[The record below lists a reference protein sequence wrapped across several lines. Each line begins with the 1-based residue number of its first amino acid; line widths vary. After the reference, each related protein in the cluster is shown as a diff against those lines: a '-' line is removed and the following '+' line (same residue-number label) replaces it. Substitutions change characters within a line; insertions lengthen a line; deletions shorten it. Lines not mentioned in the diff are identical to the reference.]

1 MRDNDEQLL
10 AGIQNLNL
18 EEDSDEEEDPVMA
31 AEREARKSLSSL
43 PKWDGRSVPW
53 RNFEDAVSNWR
64 ALNGIQAMP
73 AEWQKRSLYFS
84 LTSSAADRARPWRP
98 GSALFNQAATFDDYM
113 TMLRGVF
120 QPAEESEM
128 SRVEF
133 RARSQQKHEDIS
145 SYLSSKF
152 ALYENAFAD
161 DERSFSVLLNASI
174 EGTYSNVIKRMIQR
188 ANPVDAE
195 SLRTAAIRAVANERS
210 AYRGGYSESTSLDGL
225 ETSSMLISVTET
237 SGVEPMEVDKVGAI
251 TCYRCDKPGHR
262 KSECRVPAHKISKKK
277 KDKGQGGSK
286 KDKKNLKCYKCDK
299 TGHFARECRSKKEQG
314 AAKGVDEKQ
323 LTEQEEED
331 IFLATTGVVG

>member
-1 MRDNDEQLL
+1 MGDNDELL

-18 EEDSDEEEDPVMA
+18 EGDSDEEENPVMA

-98 GSALFNQAATFDDYM
+98 GSALFNQAATFDDYI

-133 RARSQQKHEDIS
+133 RARTVS
-145 SYLSSKF
+145 SHSMCRALAVPMQTVVCIYADCILYAVYYLHRYRIQS
-152 ALYENAFAD
+152 AADCILY
-161 DERSFSVLLNASI
+161 L
-174 EGTYSNVIKRMIQR
+174 
-188 ANPVDAE
+188 
-195 SLRTAAIRAVANERS
+195 
-210 AYRGGYSESTSLDGL
+210 
-225 ETSSMLISVTET
+225 
-237 SGVEPMEVDKVGAI
+237 
-251 TCYRCDKPGHR
+251 
-262 KSECRVPAHKISKKK
+262 CR
-277 KDKGQGGSK
+277 
-286 KDKKNLKCYKCDK
+286 
-299 TGHFARECRSKKEQG
+299 
-314 AAKGVDEKQ
+314 
-323 LTEQEEED
+323 
-331 IFLATTGVVG
+331 